1 MISYT
6 LRASAFLFLQK
17 PFFSLSFW
25 SSELHQYSH
34 YTFQTT
40 CRSLPTIKGKSVFL
54 PDQTCS
60 LCPMASSFSSVS
72 EQNGP
77 MSMVTQ
83 DLNRTQRKSPLKN
96 ILRLG
101 ILSFSTCYNKPNMRD
116 CNQRSANIQ
125 KSHHVHEIQLEMR
138 AFRLPGIGITRY
150 ILFSVMH
157 NRYVYFYIGELR
169 RQQET
174 LLNDNTALKNNK

>member
-40 CRSLPTIKGKSVFL
+40 CKSLPTIKGKSVFL
-54 PDQTCS
+54 RDQTCS
-60 LCPMASSFSSVS
+60 LRPMASSFSSVS
-72 EQNGP
+72 EQNDP

-83 DLNRTQRKSPLKN
+83 DLNRTQHKSPPEKHPQTRDSGFPRVTIN
-96 ILRLG
+96 QIWETAVKDQQTYKRATMCMR
-101 ILSFSTCYNKPNMRD
+101 FS
-116 CNQRSANIQ
+116 
-125 KSHHVHEIQLEMR
+125 
-138 AFRLPGIGITRY
+138 
-150 ILFSVMH
+150 
-157 NRYVYFYIGELR
+157 
-169 RQQET
+169 
-174 LLNDNTALKNNK
+174 